1 MFMKQYK
8 NINSIRNVKQQQQQQ
23 QQQQEQQHG
32 TRISLPSHKTRSGF
46 NRFIIYT

>member
-23 QQQQEQQHG
+23 QQHG
-32 TRISLPSHKTRSGF
+32 TRISLPSHKTRSGC
-46 NRFIIYT
+46 N